1 MLISFLIVVQLGLVS
16 RQPSFIRLW
25 EATLRKKD
33 LKMHFVLSILDLMVV
48 KGQVGVH
55 LPDKIKTN
63 WDPFFGLEKR
73 LQLGSHQLGNC
84 DFALPSF
91 NLKYLFCFV
100 LFCFK
105 IISFYEIIWSNPDS
119 SGRIFE
125 AKQRGNERE
134 KSHHLLVLKEVV
146 LRPIFQKGEEAITHF
161 TFLSVFQDFCLPFV
175 ITKLWWTRKDFIPRW
190 H

>member
-1 MLISFLIVVQLGLVS
+1 
-16 RQPSFIRLW
+16 
-25 EATLRKKD
+25 
-33 LKMHFVLSILDLMVV
+33 MHFVLSILDLMVV

-105 IISFYEIIWSNPDS
+105 IISFYEII
-119 SGRIFE
+119 
-125 AKQRGNERE
+125 
-134 KSHHLLVLKEVV
+134 
-146 LRPIFQKGEEAITHF
+146 
-161 TFLSVFQDFCLPFV
+161 
-175 ITKLWWTRKDFIPRW
+175 
-190 H
+190 